1 MKKVITIN
9 VGNKGIVLSIK
20 GNNKIFEKLFIDNFN
35 QETLPVVSEFFAK
48 YKKLNAYIILDTV
61 AQNYNYKIF
70 PPLNYF
76 DLQKIVIR
84 RFNSEIPK
92 NDLKQR
98 KFLYKNPIDKRSVY
112 LFISA
117 STDSPLKEWLNF
129 FKTIPN
135 NLLGIYML
143 PLETVDFAKK
153 IMVSSGMKKVI
164 TEKNKWIL
172 ITFNDRTSDLR
183 QVAIFNNNIAF
194 TRLIS
199 LDSAGDNL
207 AEFAK
212 NDIIRTSEYIK
223 RFDAEFTFDKLNII
237 TILDQKNKEALKDL
251 KIEKTII
258 LNYTPH
264 DIAKELN
271 LGNGTIEND
280 EKYSDLLLT
289 LFISK
294 NRSRMRFGNFMLN
307 LIYNIVLL
315 LNLIKKAA
323 AAFILLILISF
334 VSVIFLNILYKSKLV
349 KLNEELS
356 KNKEILQ
363 SKSEEKFGMDS
374 EDVDRIIDAGNL
386 KDIFDSKYVDPIP
399 GFESFSVA
407 QGDIALTYALKWTIE
422 NFDYQSTSGNNTIKA
437 TYDISIINPDGDANK
452 LFNKYDSLSTR
463 LRDTYKNNLTGITTL
478 PNNINF
484 SKKYLT
490 YPIKV
495 EITEGNSV
503 NGKKR

>member
-9 VGNKGIVLSIK
+9 VGNKGVVLSIK
-20 GNNKIFEKLFIDNFN
+20 GNNRILEKLFIDDFN
-35 QETLPVVSEFFAK
+35 QETLPIVTEFFAK
-48 YKKLNAYIILDTV
+48 NKRLNAFIILDTV

-84 RFNSEIPK
+84 RFNSEIPR

-135 NLLGIYML
+135 NLLGIYIL
-143 PLETVDFAKK
+143 PLETVDFARK
-153 IMVSSGMKKVI
+153 IMISSGMKKVI
-164 TEKNKWIL
+164 AEKNKWIL
-172 ITFNDRTSDLR
+172 ITFNDQTSDLR

-223 RFDAEFTFDKLNII
+223 RFDAEFTFDKLSII
-237 TILDQKNKEALKDL
+237 TILDQKNKEALKNL

-258 LNYTPH
+258 LNYTPG

-271 LGNGTIEND
+271 LGNSSIESD
-280 EKYSDLLLT
+280 EKYTDLLLT
-289 LFISK
+289 LFIFK
-294 NRSRMRFGNFMLN
+294 NRRRVRFGNFILN

-323 AAFILLILISF
+323 AAVILLIIISL
-334 VSVIFLNILYKSKLV
+334 VSVVFLKILYKTKIV
-349 KLNEELS
+349 GLNEDLS

-363 SKSEEKFGMDS
+363 NKSEEKFGMDS
-374 EDVDRIIDAGNL
+374 KEVDKIIDAGNL
-386 KDIFDSKYVDPIP
+386 KNLFDFKYVDPIP
-399 GFESFSVA
+399 SFEIFSLA
-407 QGDIALTYALKWTIE
+407 QGDIALTHSLKWTIE
-422 NFDYQSTSGNNTIKA
+422 NFDYQSTNKNNTIKA

-452 LFNKYDSLSTR
+452 LFNKYDSLSTK
-463 LRDTYKNNLTGITTL
+463 LRDTYKENLTGITTL

-490 YPIKV
+490 YPVKV
-495 EITEGNSV
+495 EITEGGV
-503 NGKKR
+503 ANGKKR